1 MYRLNMKKHSLLLPC
16 AVVCILFLMIFLAG
30 CEKRNERADGAGKP
44 THSGNIPAKVR
55 IGYLPLSCTL
65 HLSVA
70 MREGLFAKEGVT
82 VEAIKFQDA
91 NLAMHALLAGEID
104 GIAAIAY
111 SMIFTPYAQ
120 QPGLYK
126 SFGSQEE
133 TGDHYVARM
142 LVLKN
147 SPITKVAELEGKRLG
162 TYNGLPML
170 INARLLLR
178 RLGLENKV
186 SVVQIKPELQNDAF
200 LSGQFDALLSVE
212 PYPTIALSRGT
223 ARVLLDNP
231 RTRYFSNPYPAS
243 AALFST
249 QFINKYP
256 KTVAKVLRC
265 YDSAV
270 DVIRSD
276 EGRVR
281 RYLPDI
287 VPISPA
293 VAQQTLLYHWRKVDE
308 VDLQAIQKNADEFY
322 AEHLMKNRID
332 AKGLV
337 GTWKDLER

>member
-1 MYRLNMKKHSLLLPC
+1 MRLTLICFLIP
-16 AVVCILFLMIFLAG
+16 AVFLVG
-30 CEKRNERADGAGKP
+30 CEQKKDRADGGRQPAR
-44 THSGNIPAKVR
+44 SGNTPAVVR

-65 HLSVA
+65 HLCVA
-70 MREGLFAKEGVT
+70 MKEGLFEKQGIK
-82 VEAIKFQDA
+82 VEAVKFQDT

-104 GIAAIAY
+104 GIAAIGY
-111 SMIFTPYAQ
+111 SLIYTPYSQ

-126 SFGSQEE
+126 SFQSQEE

-147 SPITKVAELEGKRLG
+147 SRITKTSDLEGKRVG
-162 TYNGLPML
+162 TYIGLPML

-186 SVVQIKPELQNDAF
+186 SLVQIKPELQNDAF
-200 LSGQFDALLSVE
+200 VSGQFDALLSIE

-231 RTRYFSNPYPAS
+231 RTKYFSNPYPAS

-249 QFINKYP
+249 QFINKSP
-256 KTVAKVLRC
+256 ETVAKVLRC
-265 YDSAV
+265 YDAAI

-276 EGRVR
+276 ER
-281 RYLPDI
+281 RARSYLPD
-287 VPISPA
+287 VTPLSPA

-308 VDLQAIQKNADEFY
+308 VDIPAIQKNADVFY

-337 GTWKDLER
+337 GTWKDLKR

>member
-1 MYRLNMKKHSLLLPC
+1 MSGVSTTYKPKKKKHLLLLP
-16 AVVCILFLMIFLAG
+16 VRELSPFIWFSDG
-30 CEKRNERADGAGKP
+30 CEKRNERTDGAGKP
-44 THSGNIPAKVR
+44 VHSGTTPAKVR
-55 IGYLPLSCTL
+55 IGYLPLSSTL

-133 TGDHYVARM
+133 TGNHYVARM

-147 SPITKVAELEGKRLG
+147 SPITKVTDLEGKRLG

-186 SVVQIKPELQNDAF
+186 TLVQIKPELQNDAF
-200 LSGQFDALLSVE
+200 ISGQFDALMSVE

-231 RTRYFSNPYPAS
+231 RTKYFSNPYPAS

-249 QFINKYP
+249 QFIKKSP
-256 KTVAKVLRC
+256 ETVARC
-265 YDSAV
+265 CAV
-270 DVIRSD
+270 MMPLLTSSEATNKGCGVTFPILCRYRLPWRSRPCCTTG
-276 EGRVR
+276 ERSVR
-281 RYLPDI
+281 LTYRQFRSWPTCF
-287 VPISPA
+287 
-293 VAQQTLLYHWRKVDE
+293 TL
-308 VDLQAIQKNADEFY
+308 NA
-322 AEHLMKNRID
+322 
-332 AKGLV
+332 
-337 GTWKDLER
+337 

>member
-1 MYRLNMKKHSLLLPC
+1 MKKHLLLLPC
-16 AVVCILFLMIFLAG
+16 AVIWILFMMVFLTG
-30 CEKRNERADGAGKP
+30 CEKGNERADGSGKP
-44 THSGNIPAKVR
+44 LHSGTAPAKVR

-104 GIAAIAY
+104 GIASIAY

-142 LVLKN
+142 LVLKK
-147 SPITKVAELEGKRLG
+147 SPITKVADLEGKRLG

-170 INARLLLR
+170 INTRLLLR

-186 SVVQIKPELQNDAF
+186 SIVQIKPELQNDAF
-200 LSGQFDALLSVE
+200 VSGQFDALMSVE

-231 RTRYFSNPYPAS
+231 RTKYFSNPYPAS

-249 QFINKYP
+249 QFIKKSP
-256 KTVAKVLRC
+256 ETVAKVLRC
-265 YDSAV
+265 YDAAV

-276 EGRVR
+276 EQRVR
-281 RYLPDI
+281 SYLTDV
-287 VPISPA
+287 VPISPS
-293 VAQQTLLYHWRKVDE
+293 VAQQTLLYHWRKVGE
-308 VDLQAIQKNADEFY
+308 VDIPAIQKLADEFY
-322 AEHLMKNRID
+322 TERLMKNPVD

>member
-1 MYRLNMKKHSLLLPC
+1 M
-16 AVVCILFLMIFLAG
+16 VCILFLMIFLAG
-30 CEKRNERADGAGKP
+30 CEKRNERADGAGKS
-44 THSGNIPAKVR
+44 THSGNTPAKVR

-186 SVVQIKPELQNDAF
+186 SIVQIKPELQNDAF

-265 YDSAV
+265 YDAAV

-287 VPISPA
+287 VPIAPA

-337 GTWKDLER
+337 GTWKDLERYLP

>member
-1 MYRLNMKKHSLLLPC
+1 MKKPLLLLSR
-16 AVVCILFLMIFLAG
+16 AVICLLLLMVFLAG
-30 CEKRNERADGAGKP
+30 CQKTNERTDGSGKP
-44 THSGNIPAKVR
+44 LHSGTTPTKVR

-70 MREGLFAKEGVT
+70 MREGLFAKEGVM
-82 VEAIKFQDA
+82 VEAIKFQDT
-91 NLAMHALLAGEID
+91 NLAMQALLAGEID
-104 GIAAIAY
+104 GIAAIGY
-111 SMIFTPYAQ
+111 SLIFTPYAQ

-133 TGDHYVARM
+133 TGDHYVARL

-147 SPITKVAELEGKRLG
+147 SRIRDVTDLEGKRVG
-162 TYNGLPML
+162 TYIGLPML
-170 INARLLLR
+170 INAKLLLR

-186 SVVQIKPELQNDAF
+186 TLVQIKPELQNDAF
-200 LSGQFDALLSVE
+200 VSGQFDALLSIE

-231 RTRYFSNPYPAS
+231 RTRYVSNPYPAS

-249 QFINKYP
+249 RFINKSP
-256 KTVAKVLRC
+256 ETVVKVLRC
-265 YDSAV
+265 YDAAI

-276 EGRVR
+276 EKRAR
-281 RYLPDI
+281 SYLPDI
-287 VPISPA
+287 TPMSPT

-308 VDLQAIQKNADEFY
+308 VDIGSIQKNADEFY

-332 AKGLV
+332 ARGLV
-337 GTWKDLER
+337 GTWKDLQR

>member
-1 MYRLNMKKHSLLLPC
+1 M
-16 AVVCILFLMIFLAG
+16 VCILFLMIFLAG
-30 CEKRNERADGAGKP
+30 CEKRNERTDDTGKP
-44 THSGNIPAKVR
+44 THSGNTPAKVR

-186 SVVQIKPELQNDAF
+186 SIVQIKPELQNDAF

-265 YDSAV
+265 YDAAV

-287 VPISPA
+287 VPIAPA

-337 GTWKDLER
+337 GTWKDLERYLP

>member
-1 MYRLNMKKHSLLLPC
+1 MWF
-16 AVVCILFLMIFLAG
+16 AVICCLVLGIFLTG
-30 CEKRNERADGAGKP
+30 CEKKKDQTDSINQP
-44 THSGNIPAKVR
+44 TRSGNNPVVVR

-65 HLSVA
+65 HLCVA
-70 MREGLFAKEGVT
+70 MREGLFEKEGIR

-111 SMIFTPYAQ
+111 SMIYTPYSQ

-133 TGDHYVARM
+133 TGDRYVARM

-147 SPITKVAELEGKRLG
+147 SPITKTSDLEGKRVG

-178 RLGLENKV
+178 RLGLENRV
-186 SVVQIKPELQNDAF
+186 TLVQIKPELQNDAF
-200 LSGQFDALLSVE
+200 VSGQFDALLSVE

-231 RTRYFSNPYPAS
+231 RTKYFSNPYPAS

-249 QFINKYP
+249 QFINKSP
-256 KTVAKVLRC
+256 ETVAKVLRC
-265 YDSAV
+265 YDAAI

-276 EGRVR
+276 EKRAR
-281 RYLPDI
+281 SYLPDI
-287 VPISPA
+287 TPISPA

-308 VDLQAIQKNADEFY
+308 VDIGPIQKNADEFY

-332 AKGLV
+332 ARGLV
-337 GTWKDLER
+337 GTWKDLKR